1 MELNRNAR
9 IWSPIMGQT
18 ILTDWAVE
26 DGSFLR
32 FSNLTI
38 GYTLPKIFTRK
49 FGVQN
54 LRVYAT
60 GNNLFC
66 WTAYSGQDPE
76 VSTSKSNLSPGID
89 NSAYPKARSYVF
101 GLNVTF

>member
-1 MELNRNAR
+1 
-9 IWSPIMGQT
+9 
-18 ILTDWAVE
+18 DWAVE

-32 FSNLTI
+32 LGTLSL
-38 GYTLPKIFTRK
+38 GYTLPKNFTRK
-49 FGVQN
+49 FGVKN

-66 WTAYSGQDPE
+66 WTSYSGQDPE
-76 VSTSKSNLSPGID
+76 VSTNGNQMAMGWD
-89 NSAYPKARSYVF
+89 FSAYPKSRSYLF